1 MRTAH
6 PRFLQTRRH
15 RRPLSL
21 LGAMLYALFAIVLPS
36 LHLGLHR
43 ADHEHRDGGLQR
55 LHTRLGAYPS
65 LALDVLPHSH
75 GTSFHN
81 EADDDRERPD
91 VGAWASDDSSG
102 LISLHAAQLPPASGV
117 FALREPS
124 PQSAAPR
131 LALLGT
137 ERHAPGSSSAA
148 DPTHGSGSLAHFASA
163 FIGSAFSISLP
174 LAGLLGE
181 QARYIS
187 RSDCAP
193 RSPVLSTKHARGP
206 PAPVAAI

>member
-1 MRTAH
+1 MQA
-6 PRFLQTRRH
+6 RRH

-21 LGAMLYALFAIVLPS
+21 LGAVLYALFAIALPS

-55 LHTRLGAYPS
+55 LHTGLGGHPS
-65 LALDVLPHSH
+65 LALDLLPHSH

-91 VGAWASDDSSG
+91 VGASASPKSSG
-102 LISLHAAQLPPASGV
+102 QISLHAAQLQPASWL
-117 FALREPS
+117 FALQEPS

-131 LALLGT
+131 FTLLGT
-137 ERHAPGSSSAA
+137 ERHAPGGSTAA
-148 DPTHGSGSLAHFASA
+148 DPEHGSCSLAHFASA
-163 FIGSAFSISLP
+163 FIGAAFSISLP
-174 LAGLLGE
+174 LAGLLCE
-181 QARYIS
+181 QTRYIP
-187 RSDCAP
+187 RADCAP
-193 RSPVLSTKHARGP
+193 PSPVLSAKHARGP